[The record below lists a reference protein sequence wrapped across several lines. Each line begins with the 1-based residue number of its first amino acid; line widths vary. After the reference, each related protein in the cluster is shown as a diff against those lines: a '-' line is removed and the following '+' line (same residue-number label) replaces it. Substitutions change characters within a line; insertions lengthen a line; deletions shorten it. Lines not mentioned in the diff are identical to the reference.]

1 MLSVDSS
8 GSLATASSLMGIRD
22 TGAGEELWT
31 TMEGVEEASTFFA
44 WVRRELRRDRERA
57 SGFGGGDFKRGE
69 MGQ

>member
-1 MLSVDSS
+1 
-8 GSLATASSLMGIRD
+8 MGIRD

-31 TMEGVEEASTFFA
+31 TMDGVEEASTFFA
-44 WVRRELRRDRERA
+44 CVRREFRRDRERA